1 MQFLTE
7 SREEELDLNVIGN
20 NFKTEDVSELK
31 KFLKEKREPMLMKE
45 LEFIVKQLKEMP
57 LMYIP
62 KLIADEA
69 KDRRKTQ
76 VVEGRKDDSWT

>member
-45 LEFIVKQLKEMP
+45 LECSFAV
-57 LMYIP
+57 
-62 KLIADEA
+62 
-69 KDRRKTQ
+69 DRMRS
-76 VVEGRKDDSWT
+76 VEPFDSCSFRNL